1 MEFKQVVMSRRSVR
15 AYLDKS
21 IPQNVLEEIIEA
33 GLYAPSATNLQ
44 PWYFVVIS
52 SEEQREKLTTVMK
65 RVADSVEGNLRKR
78 FAKHPQVVNSTL
90 HFLRSL
96 GGAPTCVLAFCQKP
110 DYPYAKEI
118 VLQSVAAAIENILLA
133 AVDHGLG
140 GCWMTA
146 PIEAMVGDELRDT
159 FADGKG
165 QLVAALTLGY
175 PAGEQPSAPP
185 RKEDRYKFI

>member
-1 MEFKQVVMSRRSVR
+1 MEFKKVVMSRRSVR
-15 AYLDKS
+15 SYLDKP
-21 IPQNVLEEIIEA
+21 IPQEVLEEIMEA
-33 GLYAPSATNLQ
+33 GLHAPSATNLQ

-52 SEEQREKLTTVMK
+52 SDEQRQKFVAVMN
-65 RVADSVEGNLRKR
+65 RVADKVEGNLRER

-110 DYPYAKEI
+110 DYPYAKDI
-118 VLQSVAAAIENILLA
+118 VIQSVAAAIENILLA
-133 AVDHGLG
+133 AVDHGVG

-159 FADGKG
+159 FAAGKG

-175 PAGEQPSAPP
+175 PADELPPAPP
-185 RKEDRYKFI
+185 RKEDRCKFI